1 VKQKFQNDHPTQIC
15 KTIDEEKVLWR
26 REKRFGFRYIRIF
39 GSMRPAAGKK
49 NYLQNLPGLLV
60 LSFLGIH
67 SLETKKPV
75 SDDSHTIHNN
85 VLDSNEASKLTPQPK
100 AQNPSKYLCKAA
112 TELSAKIWVGGLAI
126 KDVAAML
133 RRVHNCQ

>member
-60 LSFLGIH
+60 LSFPWYSQLGN
-67 SLETKKPV
+67 KK
-75 SDDSHTIHNN
+75 T
-85 VLDSNEASKLTPQPK
+85 
-100 AQNPSKYLCKAA
+100 CF
-112 TELSAKIWVGGLAI
+112 
-126 KDVAAML
+126 
-133 RRVHNCQ
+133 